1 MCSPQDWYRVE
12 SVTTLAQIRRCTLVG
27 HPSRGRSLTDIL
39 ILTTLS
45 TRPGCCYINTNELE
59 KQLHNHYSAME
70 SDTFVRTASS
80 VRVRVK

>member
-1 MCSPQDWYRVE
+1 MCSPQDWCRVA
-12 SVTTLAQIRRCTLVG
+12 SVTTLAQIRPCALVG
-27 HPSRGRSLTDIL
+27 HPSCGRSLTDIL

-45 TRPGCCYINTNELE
+45 TRPGYCYINTNEFE